1 MRTDI
6 VIVNF
11 LMASDVAR
19 CLKNL
24 GPWPHGTIWLVNNSA
39 QEPGSAADNAMLQA
53 IADERLD
60 VTLLNAPDNL
70 GFGRGC
76 NLAYAHST
84 AEGVL
89 LLNPDAAIDSHDLL
103 QLIELLHERQDWGA
117 VSPIMHWD
125 PARRFV
131 IPPSVA
137 QTPAAALDLALS
149 TRWSWWARWQAHKDL
164 DRMRTFVE
172 QSRPQPV
179 DFLSGAV
186 LLVRRA
192 AALEAS
198 QQSGLAAAD
207 LFDPA
212 FFMFFEDSDLSVRL
226 RRAGW
231 KLGVH
236 PGLRA
241 VHSYRHKPFK
251 AVLMAQARLQ
261 YFQKQFPLFFRLTRA
276 LKWVDQLVRPVHAAD
291 RLQVIEP
298 PLHSAA
304 ALSQHTAGAA
314 VLAWSPSL
322 LGRPAVFRS
331 PETPSTPLDE
341 ADWALLEPG
350 SYVALLQRI
359 DGTCQWCCFECARP
373 SGHLKTM

>member
-1 MRTDI
+1 MHTDI

-19 CLKNL
+19 CLRDL

-39 QEPGSAADNAMLQA
+39 HAPNSGDDNALLQA
-53 IADERLD
+53 IADARSD
-60 VTLLNAPDNL
+60 VTLLVAPENL

-76 NLAYAHST
+76 NLAYAQST

-89 LLNPDAAIDSHDLL
+89 LLNPDATIDSHDLL
-103 QLIELLHERQDWGA
+103 KLIELLAQRPHWGA
-117 VSPIMHWD
+117 VSPVMHWD
-125 PARRFV
+125 AARRFV

-149 TRWSWWARWQAHKDL
+149 TRWGWWARWRARQDL
-164 DRMRTFVE
+164 DRMRALV
-172 QSRPQPV
+172 QQVGAQPV
-179 DFLSGAV
+179 GFLSGAV
-186 LLVRRA
+186 LLVRRE
-192 AALEAS
+192 AALMAS
-198 QQSGLAAAD
+198 QQSGLAPTD

-231 KLGVH
+231 QLGVH
-236 PGLRA
+236 PGLKA

-251 AVLMAQARLQ
+251 AALMAQARLQ
-261 YFQKQFPLFFRLTRA
+261 YFQKQFPWFFRLTRA
-276 LKWVDQLVRPVHAAD
+276 LQWVDRLTRPVRPAERFDVV
-291 RLQVIEP
+291 RF
-298 PLHSAA
+298 PLDSAA

-314 VLAWSPSL
+314 VVAWSPSL

-331 PETPSTPLDE
+331 PETRGAPLDE
-341 ADWALLEPG
+341 TDWDLLEPG
-350 SYVALLQRI
+350 TYVALLQDA
-359 DGTCQWCCFECARP
+359 DGTCRWCCFERATTQDCQQ
-373 SGHLKTM
+373 TV